1 MGKTFILGD
10 SSLQDFAEEQGF
22 EFIPFPER
30 RPSSHEEIHDFMVD
44 SFQGKEIESIVLD
57 TESDLAFC
65 LDLSMHIRLSLDVLG
80 LNALSPI
87 VFISELSMDA
97 LLKLNQNSQIFLTSN
112 VYLSPASKL
121 LECIGNVSRM
131 RLEDYHSLFLN
142 KITVSPPLSSL
153 NERHGL
159 ANQWGAGVVYRLLNG
174 KRYEGPECPE
184 LVKKQKDL
192 YFKYI
197 LACTVD
203 DIQTLAIPEKRVN
216 LDSPLPIMSKGR
228 KILLID
234 DMANAGWSLVIRQ
247 FFQDAEVDVIAE
259 KVHDF
264 DEFSPEAKYMIDF
277 GDYDLYLLDLR
288 LGGDD
293 EEDIYDTSS
302 FSGMKVLK
310 RIKNENRGRQVI
322 MFTASNKA
330 WNFKR
335 LLDVSA
341 GANGYYIKESPAFKF
356 SESFSKKSL
365 MSFREEAINCFKRDY
380 LKDLY
385 TFWKTYFPS
394 EDELGSGND
403 LFDECGFQVQM
414 AFNLADAATTD
425 EQFQYAFISLIQV
438 FEILSKY
445 ILNLKED
452 ENEMLSMSMK
462 TQDEMAVE
470 TVKNIHP
477 DPMNNM
483 LYVQDEHV
491 DFSKKKSDGVS
502 QFEKQASI
510 YLQYLKQK
518 DTGLLYILDQ
528 LIKNRN
534 RVMHGTKAEQKK
546 ADANSKVVS
555 AKRFEERYL
564 PNLPVFKEA
573 EAERLKGELLDEEL
587 LGEYKNALIV
597 KKDIVNYPVGIK
609 SVLFCLDSFFKSF
622 L

>member
-1 MGKTFILGD
+1 MGKTYILGD
-10 SSLQDFAEEQGF
+10 SSLQGFAEEQGF

-30 RPSSHEEIHDFMVD
+30 RLSSHEEIHDYMVE
-44 SFQGKEIESIVLD
+44 SFLGKEIEALVLD
-57 TESDLAFC
+57 TESDLAFS
-65 LDLSMHIRLSLDVLG
+65 LDLSMHTRLSLDVLG

-87 VFISELSMDA
+87 VFISELTMDA

-112 VYLSPASKL
+112 VYLAPASKL
-121 LECIGNVSRM
+121 MECHSNVSRM
-131 RLEDYHSLFLN
+131 RLEDYQSNFLN
-142 KITVSPPLSSL
+142 RITISPPLSSL

-174 KRYEGPECPE
+174 KRYEGTECPE

-197 LACTVD
+197 LACSVD
-203 DIQTLAIPEKRVN
+203 DIQALAIPEKRVN
-216 LDSPLPIMSKGR
+216 LDDPLPIMSKGR

-234 DMANAGWSLVIRQ
+234 DMADAGWSLVIRQ
-247 FFQDAEVDVIAE
+247 FFQGAEVDVIAE
-259 KVHDF
+259 SVLDF
-264 DEFSPEAKYMIDF
+264 EDFSPSARQMIDY

-288 LGGDD
+288 LGGDK

-335 LLDVSA
+335 LLDVNA
-341 GANGYYIKESPAFKF
+341 GANGYYIKESPSFKF

-365 MSFREEAINCFKRDY
+365 MSFREEAVNCFNRDY

-385 TFWKTYFPS
+385 TFRKTYFPS
-394 EDELGSGND
+394 EDEVGSGNG

-414 AFNLADAATTD
+414 AFNLADVANTG

-462 TQDEMAVE
+462 TQDEMAIE

-477 DPMNNM
+477 DPINNM

-491 DFSKKKSDGVS
+491 DFSKKKSDGFS

-518 DTGLLYILDQ
+518 DSGMLYILDQ

-534 RVMHGTKAEQKK
+534 RVMHGTKAEQRM
-546 ADANSKVVS
+546 ADTKSSVVS

-564 PNLPVFKEA
+564 PHLPIFNDAIA
-573 EAERLKGELLDEEL
+573 EQLKGELLEAEL
-587 LGEYKNALIV
+587 LREYKNTLIV
-597 KKDIVNYPVGIK
+597 SKDIVNYPTGIK
-609 SVLFCLDSFFKSF
+609 LVLFCLESFFKSF
-622 L
+622 Q